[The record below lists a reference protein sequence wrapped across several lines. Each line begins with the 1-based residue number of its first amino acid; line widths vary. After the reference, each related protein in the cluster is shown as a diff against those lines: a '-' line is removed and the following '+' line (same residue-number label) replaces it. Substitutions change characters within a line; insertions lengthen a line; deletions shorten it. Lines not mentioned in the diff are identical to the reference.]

1 MKKLLNS
8 KIEVGKKVNEVR
20 ELVKNY
26 NKEKQDMYDYT
37 EKLFKP
43 SIKAQKDIKKSIDDK
58 QDELINQIQINDEL
72 ANMKQNQVIAKLQRN
87 NNRQDEIIT
96 NIQENQKALKKGFS
110 DLIEPYQR
118 EIIFRDELPKMIEDK
133 GSDEDL
139 IQLGDDEDL
148 IQLGDDEDLI
158 QLGDDKADEV
168 EASTS
173 KKKIKSL
180 NIDKGIDDDYI
191 TFLDGKQLP
200 LPSKVLNENM
210 DTDNIKKQVVSKY
223 NYSLKYITENSTKKG
238 EPLKKLKP
246 SQLNIF
252 KKHKKS
258 LEYFDDY
265 FKRLQNIEDSKKY
278 VGEGIY
284 TQKKRNAYKIS
295 QNGQYGGLVIDL
307 PKLYGHLKV
316 VAHKNGRKVYD
327 KQADFDTLDLLTK
340 RFNNKKKY
348 SELARSVFND
358 LNRLSEIPIHRTS
371 KKYSKLGSG
380 VVYYHNPQD
389 LLSRLELLGG
399 SMSAGN
405 DSNDVREEFVNIAHM
420 LNKLKVINN
429 KQMND
434 IIKNYLL

>member
-1 MKKLLNS
+1 MDIERMKKLLNS

-20 ELVKNY
+20 EVVKNY

-43 SIKAQKDIKKSIDDK
+43 SIKAQKNIKKAIDDK

-72 ANMKQNQVIAKLQRN
+72 ANMKQNQVIAKLQQN

-118 EIIFRDELPKMIEDK
+118 EIIFRDELPRMIEDK
-133 GSDEDL
+133 GS
-139 IQLGDDEDL
+139 DEDL

-246 SQLNIF
+246 SQLNIYQ
-252 KKHKKS
+252 KHKKS

-316 VAHKNGRKVYD
+316 VAHKNGQKVYD

-348 SELARSVFND
+348 SELARLVFND

-380 VVYYHNPQD
+380 VVYYNNPQD

-429 KQMND
+429 KQMNG
-434 IIKNYLL
+434 IIKNYLF